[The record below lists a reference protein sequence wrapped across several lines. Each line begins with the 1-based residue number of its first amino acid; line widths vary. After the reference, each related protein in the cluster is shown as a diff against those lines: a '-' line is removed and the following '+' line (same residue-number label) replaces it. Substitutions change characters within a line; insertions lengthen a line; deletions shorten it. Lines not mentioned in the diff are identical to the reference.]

1 MEDSVKP
8 FFEWSNAIVFL
19 LVVFLPDFAEDF
31 FLGYYKQPFL
41 GEIVS
46 DPVNAFL
53 ETLGEFGHFI
63 VVGEIPIEVEQD
75 RVFRHCASTISSN
88 INSHR

>member
-8 FFEWSNAIVFL
+8 FFERSNAIVFL
-19 LVVFLPDFAEDF
+19 LVVFLSDFAGDF
-31 FLGYYKQPFL
+31 FLGYYKQPFS

-46 DPVNAFL
+46 HPVNAFL

-63 VVGEIPIEVEQD
+63 VVGESPTEVEQD
-75 RVFRHCASTISSN
+75 RVFRHGGSTISIN